1 MEYSGFFNGNHS
13 YGEEEF
19 NRYFAN
25 IYESGVSVDENNKM
39 TMNVFQEGKSIAVN
53 PGFAIIK
60 GYYLY
65 VDKKKLFNIEK
76 PLSGTHYY
84 RMVITLIPSIGNS
97 SISLRLKNGTDKLA
111 PALDGEGNELSLAS
125 IKIDS
130 AGNITIIDERF
141 NEELCGTIRP
151 KNVTSYKTMIQGL
164 QHEFNVWMA
173 GMQNKMRDV
182 FIQDTK
188 PNESVCGSVWIDT
201 SGR

>member
-1 MEYSGFFNGNHS
+1 MEYSGFFNGDHS

-25 IYESGVSVDENNKM
+25 IYESGVSIDKNNNM
-39 TMNVFQEGKSIAVN
+39 TMAVSKESGKVVVN

-65 VDKKKLFNIEK
+65 VDKKKYFNINK
-76 PLSGTHYY
+76 PTSGIHYY

-97 SISLRLKNGTDKLA
+97 SMSLNLKNGTDKGG
-111 PALDGEGNELSLAS
+111 PALDADGNELSLAL
-125 IKIDS
+125 IKIDNS
-130 AGNITIIDERF
+130 GNITIVDERF
-141 NEELCGTIRP
+141 NEQLCGTIRP
-151 KNVTSYKTMIQGL
+151 KNINSYKTMIQGL
-164 QHEFNVWMA
+164 QNQFNIWMA

-182 FIQDTK
+182 FIQDTMPK
-188 PNESVCGSVWIDT
+188 ESVSGSIWIDT